1 MNLYP
6 HRLAERSGPV
16 ASLIPVAWHPALAR
30 PKPLAERRGAVA
42 VLACLLMIA
51 LVGFVAFAV
60 DLGYLANSQTE
71 LQRTAD
77 AAALAACAKL
87 VYTGTPGTPVNLTS
101 NVAAAPGV
109 AATYAAANKV
119 CGSPPT
125 LSSTDV
131 VIGYMANPGQ
141 AGATI
146 QTGGDINQYNAVQ
159 VTVHR
164 SSSENG
170 LVPGFFGKIFG
181 SQGEPASA
189 TATAA
194 FLNNF
199 GGFQAP
205 TTAYTNGGLSS
216 SNLMILPF
224 ALDQQTYNALLAG
237 TGSDN
242 WSYNASTQT
251 VTSGSDGILEVN
263 LFPQGTGSPGNRGT
277 VNIGA
282 SNNSTSTLCR
292 QIQTGI
298 SASDLAYY
306 PNNKLV
312 FDRNGNLYL
321 NGNTGI
327 SAGCKSAL
335 ASIVGQTRMIPIFTS
350 VSGNGNNAE
359 YDCVAFVGVRV
370 LDVNLTGSMS
380 TKHLTVQPANVFTR
394 GAIATLPSNGAAGTQ
409 YANGMYSPVWL
420 VK

>member
-1 MNLYP
+1 MNHHSHQFP
-6 HRLAERSGPV
+6 
-16 ASLIPVAWHPALAR
+16 
-30 PKPLAERRGAVA
+30 ERRGAVA
-42 VLACLLMIA
+42 VLASLLMVA

-77 AAALAACAKL
+77 AAALVACSKL
-87 VYTGTPGTPVNLTS
+87 IYTGTPGTPVDLTS

-119 CGSPPT
+119 CGSAPA
-125 LSSTDV
+125 LSSSDV
-131 VIGYMANPGQ
+131 VMGYMANPGQ
-141 AGATI
+141 PGATI
-146 QTGGDINQYNAVQ
+146 QTGGNINQYNAVQ

-164 SSSENG
+164 TSSENG

-181 SQGEPASA
+181 VQGEAASA

-205 TTAYTNGGLSS
+205 KTYSDGEVTKG
-216 SNLMILPF
+216 NLMILPF
-224 ALDQQTYNALLAG
+224 ALDQDTYKALLDG

-242 WSYNASTQT
+242 WAYNASTDT
-251 VTSGSDGILEVN
+251 VSKGCDGILEVN
-263 LFPQGTGSPGNRGT
+263 LFPEGTGSPGNRGT
-277 VNIGA
+277 VNIGS
-282 SNNSTSTLCR
+282 SNNSTATLCR
-292 QIQTGI
+292 QIQSGI
-298 SASDLAYY
+298 SPSDLAYY
-306 PNNKLV
+306 PDGKLV
-312 FDRNGNLYL
+312 FDSSGNLYL

-327 SAGCKSAL
+327 SAGCKSSL

-350 VSGNGNNAE
+350 VTGNGNNAE
-359 YDCVAFVGVRV
+359 FDCVAFVGVRV

-380 TKHLTVQPANVFTR
+380 TKHLTVQPARVFTR
-394 GAIATLPSNGAAGTQ
+394 GTVASLPSNGPAGAS
-409 YANGMYSPVWL
+409 YANSMYSPVWL